1 MADSPISGL
10 PVTTTLGDN
19 DLLLLEQS
27 NTAKKITGETL
38 KDYFNANVVSADA
51 SAIDPDDPPQAT
63 FDVNTG
69 NLHLDLPTG
78 DYFVSCT
85 LTGTDGNKSIYTLTS
100 ALGHT
105 VTFEVMNGTGGAP
118 SDTAPLALGTA
129 SAGID
134 PEYSRADHVHPK
146 PTPSDINALD
156 RLGRYANVNPVTDL
170 NDFVT
175 GIGLFNDYN
184 GTTVDNFPYNA
195 STETAWAFVLSTGNG
210 SNTASQLAFDI
221 WNGYSPRERHLT
233 SGTWSAWADMKVSA
247 TALNGAV
254 PIGSGGT
261 GVTTLA
267 NLKALLG
274 VEDSGWI
281 EVTFTS
287 DFKNYGT
294 TNKCQYRK
302 VGNVVTICGAATPVN
317 DIAGSNTNYTMFTLP
332 SGYRP
337 KVAISTV
344 AQGSGNC
351 KWQLNIGT
359 NGNVS
364 FSRYSNENGS
374 QTAAGG
380 SPGAWLPF
388 YATFFTA

>member
-10 PVTTTLGDN
+10 PVTTVLNDA

-27 NTAKKITGETL
+27 NTAKKMTGETL

-51 SAIDPDDPPQAT
+51 SAIDPTDPPEAT
-63 FDVNTG
+63 FDINTG

-118 SDTAPLALGTA
+118 SDSTPAALGTA

-156 RLGRYANVNPVTDL
+156 RLGRYSNVNPVSDL

-175 GIGLFNDYN
+175 GIGLFNDN
-184 GTTVDNFPYNA
+184 GGTTIANFPYTYN
-195 STETAWAFVLSTGNG
+195 TETAWALVVCAGNG
-210 SNTASQLAFDI
+210 SNTNTQVAFDLFNF
-221 WNGYSPRERHLT
+221 WPPRIRYMA
-233 SGTWSAWADMKVSA
+233 SGSWGAWSAMTTSA
-247 TALNGAV
+247 TALKGAV
-254 PIGSGGT
+254 PVASGGT

-267 NLKALLG
+267 DIKTLLG
-274 VEDSGWI
+274 IEDSGWI
-281 EVTFTS
+281 TATLSGNFDLYNSSYPV
-287 DFKNYGT
+287 K
-294 TNKCQYRK
+294 YRRC
-302 VGNVVTICGAATPVN
+302 GNVVTCVGIISPHSELTGGTTQVKIL
-317 DIAGSNTNYTMFTLP
+317 DLP

-337 KVAISTV
+337 VRSSV
-344 AQGSGNC
+344 FVCHGSGRATWICTVENT
-351 KWQLNIGT
+351 GE
-359 NGNVS
+359 VY
-364 FSRYSNENGS
+364 FSRYADETGYINAPTS
-374 QTAAGG
+374 
-380 SPGAWLPF
+380 AWLPF
-388 YATFFTA
+388 SFTYINA

>member
-10 PVTTTLGDN
+10 PVQTTLEDS
-19 DLLLLEQS
+19 DLFLTEHNNLPY
-27 NTAKKITGETL
+27 KITGETL
-38 KDYFNANVVSADA
+38 KDYFNANVISADA
-51 SAIDPDDPPQAT
+51 SPIDPDDPPQAT

-69 NLHLDLPTG
+69 NLHFDLPTG

-175 GIGLFNDYN
+175 GIGLFNDN
-184 GTTVDNFPYNA
+184 GGTTIDHFPY
-195 STETAWAFVLSTGNG
+195 TYTDTAWAMVVTTGNG
-210 SNTASQLAFDI
+210 TNTAVQVAFDLQNSFAPKI
-221 WNGYSPRERHLT
+221 RKMA
-233 SGTWSAWADMKVSA
+233 SGTWGAWANLLSSVSALDAPVPISKGGTGATSLSAAQTALGIADSGWVSA
-247 TALNGAV
+247 TL
-254 PIGSGGT
+254 SGNFD
-261 GVTTLA
+261 LY
-267 NLKALLG
+267 N
-274 VEDSGWI
+274 
-281 EVTFTS
+281 TS
-287 DFKNYGT
+287 YPVK
-294 TNKCQYRK
+294 YRK
-302 VGNVVTICGAATPVN
+302 CGNVVNCVGIISPHAELTGGTTQVKIL
-317 DIAGSNTNYTMFTLP
+317 DLP

-337 KVAISTV
+337 VRSSV
-344 AQGSGNC
+344 FVCHGSGRATWICTVENT
-351 KWQLNIGT
+351 GE
-359 NGNVS
+359 VY
-364 FSRYSNENGS
+364 FSRYADETGYIN
-374 QTAAGG
+374 AGTT
-380 SPGAWLPF
+380 AWLPF
-388 YATFFTA
+388 SFTYIVA